1 MLYRFTWHC
10 YCDWFLEF
18 AKPVFNA
25 GDTPDAVELRAAAAH
40 VLGVLLRLL
49 NPVMPFVTEVLWA
62 EFGFGREG
70 SLIAAPWPTDA
81 RLDDAAETGAELD
94 WVIRFIGEI
103 RAVRVAMNVPPAR
116 LTPLLL
122 HDAGEATRART
133 ARWSEAIGRMARVSE
148 VVVLTG
154 ALPPDALRDA
164 AQAVVD
170 EATLILPL
178 AGIIDL
184 AAERARLGRERARA
198 RDEADKVARK
208 LANADFVARAK
219 PEVVEENRERLAAF
233 QQDAERLDA
242 ALRRLG

>member
-1 MLYRFTWHC
+1 ML
-10 YCDWFLEF
+10 
-18 AKPVFNA
+18 
-25 GDTPDAVELRAAAAH
+25 GI
-40 VLGVLLRLL
+40 LLRLL
-49 NPVMPFVTEVLWA
+49 HPVMPVVTEVLWA
-62 EFGFGREG
+62 EFGFGRG
-70 SLIAAPWPTDA
+70 GQPDRGTWPTDA
-81 RLDDAAETGAELD
+81 RLEGAAETGAELD
-94 WVIRFIGEI
+94 WIIRFIGEI
-103 RAVRVAMNVPPAR
+103 RTVRVAMNVPPAKM
-116 LTPLLL
+116 TPLLL
-122 HDAGEATRART
+122 HDASETTRARA

-148 VVVLTG
+148 VSVLDG

-198 RDEADKVARK
+198 QDEAAKVVAK

-219 PEVVEENRERLAAF
+219 PEVVEENRERLSAF
-233 QQDAERLDA
+233 RQDAERLDA